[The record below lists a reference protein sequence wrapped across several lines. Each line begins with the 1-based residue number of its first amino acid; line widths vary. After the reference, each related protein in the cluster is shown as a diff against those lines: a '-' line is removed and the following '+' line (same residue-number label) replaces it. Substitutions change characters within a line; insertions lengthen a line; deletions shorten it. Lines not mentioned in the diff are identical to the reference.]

1 MPLMRF
7 SYRTHRFTIPLLLS
21 LCGCASQ
28 SELTAIRLDPSH
40 PKFAT
45 RHCRDSITASEVHK
59 DIKTATMV
67 ATPAL
72 IFLSGGLL
80 LPLVAMNAGFDTAD
94 RMEASEVAEN
104 CGGRAQTSSEIAT
117 DVAVGAAVGVAAGIP
132 VK

>member
-7 SYRTHRFTIPLLLS
+7 SYRTHRLIIPLLLS

-45 RHCRDSITASEVHK
+45 RQCRDSITSSEVHK

-67 ATPAL
+67 ASPAL
-72 IFLSGGLL
+72 IVLSGGLL
-80 LPLVAMNAGFDTAD
+80 LPLLAMNAGFDTAD
-94 RMEASEVAEN
+94 RIEASEMAAH
-104 CGGRAQTSSEIAT
+104 CGGRAQTSAEIAS
-117 DVAVGAAVGVAAGIP
+117 DVAVGAALGVAAGIP